1 MARLL
6 ERRSS
11 RQAIRKSRSNLS
23 IGIAVVAVL
32 LGVEL
37 CNAQTSPGDTAC
49 AAREITLAMFVEAH
63 GTGPE
68 LSIRD
73 IGRQRRCAHERSA
86 ACDNGPIACARN
98 LRSPYWRVGRK
109 LEDLKIMP
117 TAEQEPHNPS
127 DGESIVASIWWSQSR
142 TCRRGWI

>member
-63 GTGPE
+63 GTGPDSASVILDDNAVALMSAVPPAITDPSPALAIYDRLIGE
-68 LSIRD
+68 L
-73 IGRQRRCAHERSA
+73 A
-86 ACDNGPIACARN
+86 A
-98 LRSPYWRVGRK
+98 S
-109 LEDLKIMP
+109 LK
-117 TAEQEPHNPS
+117 TQK
-127 DGESIVASIWWSQSR
+127 
-142 TCRRGWI
+142 